1 MHISRKKG
9 EKEMKTN
16 IMLLNVLAYEKKDT
30 GKNGTRLG
38 LIFTEKES
46 LQDTDKFKGFSEIS
60 LYYDGHEVFNKI
72 PLNWIGRPIT
82 AYIKEVTNPSNPMR
96 KKQVISCLEY
106 ENNSIDLL

>member
-1 MHISRKKG
+1 
-9 EKEMKTN
+9 MKTN
-16 IMLLNVLAYEKKDT
+16 IMLLSVLAYEKKET
-30 GKNGTRLG
+30 EKKGTRLG
-38 LIFTEKES
+38 LIFSEKES

-72 PLNWIGRPIT
+72 PVSWIGRPLI
-82 AYIKEVTNPSNPMR
+82 AYIKEISNPSNPMR